1 MVNVFHSEY
10 YYLLGSSL
18 LGALFVLLVAP
29 MFWGWWE
36 IGRKVTL
43 NPIEI
48 AKAFDAPF
56 FQGLGSN
63 STETELVRNTGSR
76 LLRYGE
82 AEGDGSRKQ
91 LKLAD
96 PHGISTPTPGTVYD

>member
-1 MVNVFHSEY
+1 
-10 YYLLGSSL
+10 
-18 LGALFVLLVAP
+18 
-29 MFWGWWE
+29 
-36 IGRKVTL
+36 VTL

-56 FQGLGSN
+56 FQLPGSN
-63 STETELVRNTGSR
+63 STEGELVRNTGSR

-82 AEGDGSRKQ
+82 AEGGGSRRE

-96 PHGISTPTPGTVYD
+96 LHEISTPTPGTVYD